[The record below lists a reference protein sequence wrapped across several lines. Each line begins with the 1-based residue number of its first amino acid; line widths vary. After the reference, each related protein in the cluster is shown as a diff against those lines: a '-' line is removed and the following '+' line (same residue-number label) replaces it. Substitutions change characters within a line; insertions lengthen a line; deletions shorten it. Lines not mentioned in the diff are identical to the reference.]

1 MTRMNWK
8 TWLAVF
14 LGVAL
19 FGGATAILLQA
30 QGFRAAA
37 SVTGIVVAALA
48 SLWLLAGVI
57 RWRYLPW
64 VKWGGVLYFGSVLV
78 VIVTGLRINPNAVF
92 ASAEANRGMPF
103 LVASAK
109 FGMTAIGYRGTA
121 LTIGGFWFMTV
132 GFLVGLFLLRLVL
145 QPGYAILGIARTLID
160 EAMRMKIALI
170 FILMLLLLV
179 PVFAIVGD
187 PAERLSY
194 RIQSFLSYALIFALM
209 LPLALMTIFLSA
221 KTICDEISKRYIYL
235 TMTKP
240 VSRAGYLAGKWL
252 GVVLLNGLLLLVGG
266 AGIYTITQAM
276 RASPG
281 LNMIDRVAVDNQVLV
296 AREVVHAVPPPG
308 TDLAAAVQA
317 KIDKIGKE
325 DSERINE
332 SMSVAKREETVKAI
346 RTQVMVEWHV
356 IPPLA
361 QKTYR
366 FTDVARAKRFGDFVQ
381 LRIKPK
387 TTMMAP
393 DEMVHM
399 AMKINDYYWPQN
411 PDGTPQ
417 QVSVKWN
424 TFYVIDIPLALVKD
438 DGNLDITIGNVFLAD
453 PRLTLNSPISIVP
466 NEGMELRYQV
476 ATFEANLA
484 RSLLILWA
492 FLGFLAMLS
501 LAAGTFL
508 GFPVACLLSILVM
521 LVAMVSGFLAQ
532 SLDTWGAVIP
542 SDAQMASGG
551 YTWAVAFKDRLSNF
565 ELWEASKMVLRY
577 FGKAIVWIAPEFGE
591 YNPIPLVVDGQ
602 NVSYKMLGN
611 ALLKIGVIW
620 TGSCALIG
628 WLIFRARE
636 LARVTV

>member
-1 MTRMNWK
+1 MNRMTWK

-14 LGVAL
+14 LGVGL
-19 FGGATAILLQA
+19 FGGATAVLLQT
-30 QGFRAAA
+30 QKLWTAAT
-37 SVTGIVVAALA
+37 VTGLIVAALV

-57 RWRYLPW
+57 RWREHKW

-78 VIVTGLRINPNAVF
+78 VVFTGLRINPNAIF

-103 LVASAK
+103 LVASGQ
-109 FGMTAIGYRGTA
+109 FGLTAIGYRGAA

-132 GFLVGLFLLRLVL
+132 GFLVGLFLLRLAL

-221 KTICDEISKRYIYL
+221 KTICDEIAKRYIYM

-240 VSRAGYLAGKWL
+240 VSRAGYLLGKWL

-281 LNMIDRVAVDNQVLV
+281 LNMIDRIAVDNQVLV

-308 TDLAAAVQA
+308 TDLAGELQTRL
-317 KIDKIGKE
+317 DKLNR
-325 DSERINE
+325 DDAERYKE
-332 SMSVAKREETVKAI
+332 SMAGVKKNETIKALQ
-346 RTQVMVEWHV
+346 TQILVDWH
-356 IPPLA
+356 IIKPIE

-366 FTDVARAKRFGDFVQ
+366 FTGVARAKQFGEFVQ

-393 DEMVHM
+393 DEMVNM
-399 AMKINDYYWPQN
+399 ALKINDYYWPQN

-424 TFYVIDIPLALVKD
+424 TFYVIDIPLEFVKD
-438 DGNLDITIGNVFLAD
+438 DGILDLSIANVFVAD

-476 ATFEANLA
+476 DTFEANLA
-484 RSLLILWA
+484 KSLLILWA

-501 LAAGTFL
+501 LTAGTFL
-508 GFPVACLLSILVM
+508 GFPVACVLAILVM
-521 LVAMVSGFLAQ
+521 FVALVSGFLAQ

-542 SDAQMASGG
+542 TDAQAASGT
-551 YTWAVAFKDRLSNF
+551 YTWMVAFKDRLFSLD
-565 ELWEASKMVLRY
+565 LWEASKMLLRY
-577 FGKAIVWIAPEFGE
+577 CGKAIVWIAPEFSE

-602 NVSYKMLGN
+602 NVSYSMLGN
-611 ALLKIGVIW
+611 ALLKIGVVW
-620 TGSCALIG
+620 TGCCALIG